1 MTQLTEKYE
10 TISTRVNRMTNFVVK
25 RDLTKFLNNIESHFD
40 EISKEAVVC
49 RQLNRHT
56 NRFITLHKDVE
67 ELIHRVEK
75 YITIASLID

>member
-1 MTQLTEKYE
+1 MTQLIEKYE
-10 TISTRVNRMTNFVVK
+10 NISTRVNRMTNFVVK

-40 EISKEAVVC
+40 EISKESVVC

-56 NRFITLHKDVE
+56 SRFVNLHKDVE
-67 ELIHRVEK
+67 ELIYRVEK